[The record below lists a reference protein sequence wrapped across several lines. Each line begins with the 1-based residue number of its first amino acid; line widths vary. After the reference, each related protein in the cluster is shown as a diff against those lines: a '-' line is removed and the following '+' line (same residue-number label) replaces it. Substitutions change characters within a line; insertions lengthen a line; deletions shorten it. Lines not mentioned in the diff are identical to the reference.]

1 VPKKLHLSC
10 AILYCRMW
18 PLWLPTH
25 PSTLPHERQNFR
37 AFHTTSWTAEFS
49 WKKLLNKKCM
59 VWFFR
64 HLLYETFLILR
75 TERDVITN
83 AYRCLWRYEL
93 LSSYFK
99 QLNWLIIFSKHL
111 QISNFIKI
119 HSGSRVVP
127 CGYTDGRTDGRTDEH
142 KANNGFRNSAKV
154 SKKRKHN

>member
-1 VPKKLHLSC
+1 
-10 AILYCRMW
+10 MW

-127 CGYTDGRTDGRTDEH
+127 CGYTDGRTDGRTNTKPIMVFAILRKCLKKGNTT
-142 KANNGFRNSAKV
+142 KAKARNRTPVFQPATK
-154 SKKRKHN
+154 